1 VQGPGFDPH
10 NAKKYPKIKYY
21 LSLAVMG
28 ICWLGF
34 IGLIFKNGKGAGARV
49 LKINRVKTSKSSPT
63 HK

>member
-1 VQGPGFDPH
+1 
-10 NAKKYPKIKYY
+10 
-21 LSLAVMG
+21 MG